1 MKKLS
6 LPLFLVFAMLFLLAL
21 SLGAQQ
27 KPEVK
32 MAPVPYSKPESG
44 AAMYK
49 DYCAACHGLTGKGDG
64 PAAVALKSPV
74 PDLTTLSKRNG
85 GVFPDAKLA
94 YILTHGGSSTG
105 VHGSEDMPIWGN
117 LFKSVNTDLV
127 KLRIANLTNYLKT
140 LQQK

>member
-6 LPLFLVFAMLFLLAL
+6 LLLCFASATLFLFAL
-21 SLGAQQ
+21 SLRAQQ

-32 MAPVPYSKPESG
+32 PAPVPFSNPESG

-49 DYCAACHGLTGKGDG
+49 DYCAACHGIAGKGDG

-74 PDLTTLSKRNG
+74 PDLTTLSKRSG

-94 YILTHGGSSTG
+94 YLLTHGGSATG
-105 VHGSEDMPIWGN
+105 IHGSEDMPIWGK
-117 LFKSVNTDLV
+117 LFKSVNTDLI
-127 KLRIANLTNYLKT
+127 KLRVANLTNYLKT
-140 LQQK
+140 LQ

>member
-6 LPLFLVFAMLFLLAL
+6 LLLSLVFAMLIFLAL

-32 MAPVPYSKPESG
+32 KAPVPYSKPESG

>member
-1 MKKLS
+1 MKRFS
-6 LPLFLVFAMLFLLAL
+6 LVLGFVSSLLFLLAL
-21 SLGAQQ
+21 SLCAQQ

-32 MAPVPYSKPESG
+32 PAPVPYSKPESG

-74 PDLTTLSKRNG
+74 PDLTTFSKRNG
-85 GVFPDAKLA
+85 GEFPDAKLA
-94 YILTHGGSSTG
+94 YLLNHGGSVTG
-105 VHGSEDMPIWGN
+105 IHGSEDMPIWGK

-127 KLRIANLTNYLKT
+127 KLRVANLTNYLKT

>member
-6 LPLFLVFAMLFLLAL
+6 LLLCFVSAIL
-21 SLGAQQ
+21 SLLVLSLRAQQ

-32 MAPVPYSKPESG
+32 TAPVPFSKPESG
-44 AAMYK
+44 AVMYK

-64 PAAVALKSPV
+64 PAAGALKSPV
-74 PDLTTLSKRNG
+74 PDLTTLSKRSG
-85 GVFPDAKLA
+85 GEFPDAKLA
-94 YILTHGGSSTG
+94 YLLNHGGSTTG
-105 VHGSEDMPIWGN
+105 IHGSEDMPIWGK
-117 LFKSVNTDLV
+117 LFKSVNADLV

>member
-6 LPLFLVFAMLFLLAL
+6 LLLCFASATLFLFVL
-21 SLGAQQ
+21 SLRAQQ

-32 MAPVPYSKPESG
+32 PAPVPFSNPESG

-64 PAAVALKSPV
+64 PAAAALKSPV
-74 PDLTTLSKRNG
+74 SDLTTYSKRNG

-94 YILTHGGSSTG
+94 YLLTHGGSATG
-105 VHGSEDMPIWGN
+105 IHGSEDMPIWGK

-127 KLRIANLTNYLKT
+127 KLRVANLTDYLKT

>member
-1 MKKLS
+1 MKRFS
-6 LPLFLVFAMLFLLAL
+6 LVLCFVSTLLFLLVL
-21 SLGAQQ
+21 SLRAQQ

-32 MAPVPYSKPESG
+32 TAPVPYSKPESG

-64 PAAVALKSPV
+64 PAAVALKSSV
-74 PDLTTLSKRNG
+74 PDLTTLNKRSG
-85 GVFPDAKLA
+85 GEFPDAKFA
-94 YILTHGGSSTG
+94 YLLNHGSSTTG
-105 VHGSEDMPIWGN
+105 IHGSEDMPIWGK

-127 KLRIANLTNYLKT
+127 KLRVANLTNYLKT

>member
-1 MKKLS
+1 MKNSS
-6 LPLFLVFAMLFLLAL
+6 LLMSLASAMLFLLAP
-21 SLGAQQ
+21 SLNGQQ

-32 MAPVPYSKPESG
+32 TAPVPFSKPESG

-64 PAAVALKSPV
+64 PAAGALKSPV
-74 PDLTTLSKRNG
+74 PDLTTLSKRSG
-85 GVFPDAKLA
+85 GEFPDAKLA
-94 YILTHGGSSTG
+94 YLLNHGGSTTG
-105 VHGSEDMPIWGN
+105 IHGSEDMPIWGK

-127 KLRIANLTNYLKT
+127 KLRVANLTNYLKT

>member
-1 MKKLS
+1 MKRLS
-6 LPLFLVFAMLFLLAL
+6 LLLCFASATLFLFAL
-21 SLGAQQ
+21 SLRAQQ

-32 MAPVPYSKPESG
+32 PAPVPFSKPESG

-49 DYCAACHGLTGKGDG
+49 DYCAACHGIAGKGDG
-64 PAAVALKSPV
+64 PAAAALKSPV
-74 PDLTTLSKRNG
+74 PDLTTYSKRSG

-94 YILTHGGSSTG
+94 YLLTHGGSATG
-105 VHGSEDMPIWGN
+105 IHGSEDMPIWGK

-127 KLRIANLTNYLKT
+127 KLRVANLSDYLKT

>member
-1 MKKLS
+1 MKKQS
-6 LPLFLVFAMLFLLAL
+6 LLVCLVSAMLFLLAL
-21 SLGAQQ
+21 SLHAQQ

-32 MAPVPYSKPESG
+32 TAPVPYSKPESG

-64 PAAVALKSPV
+64 PAAGALKSPV

-85 GVFPDAKLA
+85 GAFPDAKLA
-94 YILTHGGSSTG
+94 YLLNHGGSATG
-105 VHGSEDMPIWGN
+105 IHGSEDMPIWGN
-117 LFKSVNTDLV
+117 LFKSVNSDLV
-127 KLRIANLTNYLKT
+127 KLRIANLTDHLKT

>member
-6 LPLFLVFAMLFLLAL
+6 LLLCFASATLFLFAL
-21 SLGAQQ
+21 SLRAQQ

-32 MAPVPYSKPESG
+32 PAPVPFSKPESG

-49 DYCAACHGLTGKGDG
+49 DYCAACHGIAGKGDG
-64 PAAVALKSPV
+64 PAAAALKSPV
-74 PDLTTLSKRNG
+74 PDLTTYGKRSG
-85 GVFPDAKLA
+85 GEFPDAKLA
-94 YILTHGGSSTG
+94 YLLTHGGSATG
-105 VHGSEDMPIWGN
+105 IHGSEDMPIWGK

-127 KLRIANLTNYLKT
+127 KLRVANLSDYLKT